1 MSSQMRET
9 MAKRTRVIMVD
20 DLDGEEIDG
29 IAKTVRFVHAGT
41 AYEIDLNHTN
51 AQKLD
56 EALAPYIA
64 AARRIDNRR
73 PATVAKPDLPAIRA
87 WAKERGVKVSER
99 GRVSKEVQDA
109 YFAAS

>member
-1 MSSQMRET
+1 
-9 MAKRTRVIMVD
+9 MAKRTRIVMVD

-29 IAKTVRFVHAGT
+29 VAKTVTFAHGGN
-41 AYEIDLNHTN
+41 AYEIDLTETN
-51 AQKLD
+51 AQRLN

-64 AARRIDNRR
+64 AARRIDRR
-73 PATVAKPDLPAIRA
+73 RTAAGAEAKPDLAVIRA

-109 YFAAS
+109 YLAAR